1 VPLTLL
7 DFSAIATANGIN
19 LKWQTTKEVN
29 TKSFEIEWGDNGQQ
43 FKKVGVQQAAST
55 NGIHQYSFLHT
66 IAITSDNYYRL
77 KMIDDDGRFTY
88 SKIIR
93 INASVRQSPIII
105 SPNPVINTATLN
117 IQAHKD
123 ETILFFLRDI
133 NGKLVSVKSFNVVK
147 GSNQLRWDLQ
157 TIPAGNYF
165 ISSSSDQFSSIK
177 IIKQ

>member
-1 VPLTLL
+1 LL

-29 TKSFEIEWGDNGQQ
+29 TNSFEIEWAEDGQQ
-43 FKKVGVQQAAST
+43 FKKIGVQQAAST
-55 NGIHQYSFLHT
+55 NGTHQYRFLHP

-105 SPNPVINTATLN
+105 SPNPVINTAMLN